1 MSLRRYNME
10 VFIVNSIVCL
20 ELSNEFWRSNKIKD
34 SIVFVSY
41 KLIKGSERD
50 EVLKIKRTFKIRS
63 RFFKEFKRTLLIN
76 LKLVYFGI

>member
-1 MSLRRYNME
+1 MGSSEWSFLNDERVFMSIRRYNME

-41 KLIKGSERD
+41 KLIKGSERG
-50 EVLKIKRTFKIRS
+50 EI
-63 RFFKEFKRTLLIN
+63 
-76 LKLVYFGI
+76 

>member
-1 MSLRRYNME
+1 ME

-41 KLIKGSERD
+41 KLIKGSERG
-50 EVLKIKRTFKIRS
+50 EIW
-63 RFFKEFKRTLLIN
+63 
-76 LKLVYFGI
+76 KLNGP